1 MTLKMLILAQ
11 KYSPLETLLHPFELI
26 IWILLLL
33 TFGVG
38 LLVIFVINH
47 KFKNAK
53 ELVYGKNVKS
63 PVMNMTA
70 AILGLNQSVLPTR
83 NFPRFI
89 LMMFLIFCLV
99 NRNIYQGALYLFLQ
113 SDNRHKDIQSIKEME
128 DRNFSYYV
136 YESYINFVDNQSSIF
151 KRKIIVREEPY
162 DLPFSKKIDENLKAA
177 YMAPQT
183 EIINRNRLSRG
194 KFTLK
199 VCAEQVSVMN
209 IAIFYTR
216 NFYLKYEID
225 VKLRQFDA
233 AGLLG
238 YWINKHADKRYL
250 AVKKRSSGPK
260 KLNVRHLSG
269 VFKIMLMGH
278 AVATVVFIF
287 ELLVYKIKQVRI
299 KKCSVNVSV
308 ETPNV

>member
-1 MTLKMLILAQ
+1 
-11 KYSPLETLLHPFELI
+11 
-26 IWILLLL
+26 LLL

-53 ELVYGKNVKS
+53 QLVYGKNVKS
-63 PVMNMTA
+63 PVMNMA
-70 AILGLNQSVLPTR
+70 AGILGLSQSVLPTR

-99 NRNIYQGALYLFLQ
+99 NRNIYHGALFLFLQ

-136 YESYINFVDNQSSIF
+136 YESYIHFVHNQSSIF
-151 KRKIIVREEPY
+151 KKKIIVREES
-162 DLPFSKKIDENLKAA
+162 DLPFAQKVDENLKAA
-177 YMAPQT
+177 FMAPQT
-183 EIINRNRLSRG
+183 EVINRNRIFRG
-194 KFTLK
+194 KFSLK

-216 NFYLKYEID
+216 NFYLRYEID

-238 YWINKHADKRYL
+238 YWIDEHADKRYL
-250 AVKKRSSGPK
+250 NMKEGVTGPQ
-260 KLNVRHLSG
+260 KLNLEHLSG
-269 VFKIMLMGH
+269 VFNIMLIGH
-278 AVATVVFIF
+278 AVATIVFIF
-287 ELLVYKIKQVRI
+287 ELLILKIKQI
-299 KKCSVNVSV
+299 KMKMSQAKISVDILKI
-308 ETPNV
+308 